1 MRKFLV
7 ALVILV
13 VVLVALDRAGL
24 YIAQREISTRVKS
37 AYDLSER
44 PGVSIKG
51 FPFLTQVAS
60 GHYQRIDV
68 TIRSDRTDGVQLQ
81 NIDAIFTGVH
91 ASLSL
96 LLGQDAGSVTA
107 SRATGSALVPY
118 SQVRSR
124 LPHGVTIAPDGSVL
138 NVAGTVSYG
147 PVHGTVSG
155 TVRLGVSSGGITVTP
170 QRVSIDGK
178 PLTLAGALA
187 SQFTFTIP
195 VGTLPLHL
203 RVTGV
208 QVTSGGVLIDATA
221 RNVAF
226 ATA

>member
-24 YIAQREISTRVKS
+24 YVAQREISTRVQS
-37 AYDLSER
+37 SYDLSER
-44 PGVSIKG
+44 PTVSIKG

-68 TIRSDRTDGVQLQ
+68 TISSATTDGVRLQ

-107 SRATGSALVPY
+107 TRATGSALVPY

-124 LPHGVTIAPDGSVL
+124 LPSGVTIAPDGSVL
-138 NVAGTVSYG
+138 SVAGTSSYG
-147 PVHGTVSG
+147 SVRGTA
-155 TVRLGVSSGGITVTP
+155 RLGVSRGGITVTP
-170 QRVSIDGK
+170 QRLVIDGIS
-178 PLTLAGALA
+178 AGSLA
-187 SQFTFTIP
+187 SHFTFTIP

-208 QVTSGGVLIDATA
+208 QVTSSGILVDATA
-221 RNVAF
+221 HNVAF